1 MGIIPRSGGLP
12 ASRAARQG
20 QRAMAGPLHLL
31 AREADVTL
39 YFYRLMGAAAL
50 DGDAYEGI
58 EADPRVTAQAAVTVL
73 LASLAAGVGSLGWR
87 SGEGG
92 TFVMVS
98 VVAML
103 TWVAWAMLTFQIGAR
118 MLPEPQTEVTL
129 GQMLRTIGFAAAPG
143 LLQVFAVFPRM
154 TALVFT
160 ATTIWM
166 FAAMVVGVRHALDY
180 RSTTRALTVCAA
192 AAGLAAAMAVVF
204 GLLFGPALS

>member
-1 MGIIPRSGGLP
+1 
-12 ASRAARQG
+12 
-20 QRAMAGPLHLL
+20 
-31 AREADVTL
+31 VTL

-92 TFVMVS
+92 MFVMVS

-143 LLQVFAVFPRM
+143 LLKVFAVFPRM